1 MHSCLKGRERV
12 KTADHLLALFFRVER
27 IQLRIGPECVTTTQ
41 RDIEKSTVSASPLF
55 LWLRH
60 FSIWLAVV
68 RVAGR
73 VDDDGGVGQHLA
85 QRHKVQHRAVP
96 SALQKVHTGRGLT
109 QPTA

>member
-12 KTADHLLALFFRVER
+12 NLLALFFLVER
-27 IQLRIGPECVTTTQ
+27 IQLRIDAECVTTTQ
-41 RDIEKSTVSASPLF
+41 SGREKRTGFAFLLF
-55 LWLRH
+55 LRLRH

-96 SALQKVHTGRGLT
+96 STLQKVHAG
-109 QPTA
+109 